1 MKKYILLAGL
11 FLSTAVTHAQGR
23 LGIQFSPSISYN
35 RVYTN
40 PNNAGFSSAGA
51 AFRFKLGPIY
61 DHLIQDNCYVST
73 GLLYLAQHFAIKNE
87 KLSPNIREKH
97 VLDYLQVPL
106 LLRLY
111 TSELTLDTRLY
122 ASLGVLG
129 QIRVNARN
137 TELQESRDKSFIEKF
152 RLWGLAGLLGVGVEY
167 NTSLSTSVFAGIS
180 YQYGLSSVIDK
191 QAQNPSAS
199 QVIGYGDMMSI
210 DLGVR
215 F

>member
-1 MKKYILLAGL
+1 MKKYILLVGL

-23 LGIQFSPSISYN
+23 LGIQLSPSISIN

-40 PNNAGFSSAGA
+40 PNNAGFSSAGV
-51 AFRFKLGPIY
+51 AFRFKLGPTY
-61 DHLIQDNCYVST
+61 DYPIQDHCYVST
-73 GLLYLAQHFAIKNE
+73 GLLYSVQHLAIKNE

-97 VLDYLQVPL
+97 LLHCLQVPL

-122 ASLGVLG
+122 ASLGVVG

-137 TELQESRDKSFIEKF
+137 TELQESRDKSFIEEF
-152 RLWGLAGLLGVGVEY
+152 RRWGLAGLLGVGVEY
-167 NTSLSTSVFAGIS
+167 NISPSTSVFTGVS
-180 YQYGLSSVIDK
+180 YQYGLSSVLAK

-199 QVIGYGDMMSI
+199 QVIGYSDMLI
-210 DLGVR
+210 LDLGVR